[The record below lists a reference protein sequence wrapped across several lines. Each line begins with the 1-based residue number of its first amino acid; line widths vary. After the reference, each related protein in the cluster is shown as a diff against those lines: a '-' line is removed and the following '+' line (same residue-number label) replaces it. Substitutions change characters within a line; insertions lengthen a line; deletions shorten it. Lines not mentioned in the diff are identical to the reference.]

1 MGRQFTKLNTQ
12 VEHTLTLG
20 EWHKHRE
27 AEYQRFQAEKKS
39 EKTAQAKKGKNK

>member
-27 AEYQRFQAEKKS
+27 AEYQRFQAEKA
-39 EKTAQAKKGKNK
+39 EKADQDKKGKNK